1 MRCARN
7 WRCKRWPARNGRWP
21 ILPSRSALP
30 HRAPFIARSI
40 AGPACRRRAGGEKIR
55 HLAKKNFTFPQTLV
69 RSNQS
74 TPAQPTVGVGTYYI
88 NKQPAMTIHPSH
100 RNEAHH
106 ALRVICATVLVLA
119 SACVLATIAG
129 IQSVGHYL
137 PMHMSLEILSVI
149 IAALV
154 FVTGWHN
161 FQQETPGNLRLAATL
176 FLGVA
181 LFDFSHT
188 LTYPGMP
195 DFFTPN
201 TREKT
206 NLFWL
211 AARTLAAAA
220 LLVAA
225 FGSWEKSAL
234 SRWITVPLVAV
245 VAGLHVWFL
254 YYPHTLPA
262 TYIQGESP
270 TLATMAYEYGLI
282 LAYGIAAL
290 ALLRHTS
297 QPRRFNASGL
307 FAASALMAM
316 SEFLLVHFADI
327 YDTYNLLAHLYK
339 CAAYLFLY

>member
-1 MRCARN
+1 
-7 WRCKRWPARNGRWP
+7 
-21 ILPSRSALP
+21 
-30 HRAPFIARSI
+30 
-40 AGPACRRRAGGEKIR
+40 
-55 HLAKKNFTFPQTLV
+55 
-69 RSNQS
+69 
-74 TPAQPTVGVGTYYI
+74 
-88 NKQPAMTIHPSH
+88 
-100 RNEAHH
+100 
-106 ALRVICATVLVLA
+106 VLVLA

-339 CAAYLFLY
+339 CAAYLFLYQVFFVEMVHLPYQQLQQSRTRLEGSLRTVQTQRQEMEAFFNTNLDLFCIADDKGYFLRINQE